1 MANQR
6 VAIPAAGNSTFA
18 NFDRR
23 FNLGCFYLRGCLIY
37 AEDSANPAKQLVAS
51 RLVSEKY
58 IDGTAV
64 ISSQVLQEFYNAATS
79 KLKLDTAFAVE
90 RLKFFSK
97 FQIVLPTPE
106 LILSAT
112 ALHRTRSLSFW
123 DAMIVQAAIT
133 SGCDTLYSEDMQS
146 GEIVNGVKIKNPFTA

>member
-1 MANQR
+1 
-6 VAIPAAGNSTFA
+6 VAVFIDTNI
-18 NFDRR
+18 
-23 FNLGCFYLRGCLIY
+23 LIY
-37 AEDSANPAKQLVAS
+37 AEDSSNPAKQLIAS
-51 RLVSEKY
+51 RLVSDKY
-58 IDGTAV
+58 IEGSAV
-64 ISSQVLQEFYNAATS
+64 ISSQVMQEFYNAAIA
-79 KLKLDTAFAVE
+79 KLKLDAAFAVE

-133 SGCDTLYSEDMQS
+133 SGCDTLYSEDMQA
-146 GEIVNGVKIKNPFTA
+146 GEVINGVKITNPFITQS